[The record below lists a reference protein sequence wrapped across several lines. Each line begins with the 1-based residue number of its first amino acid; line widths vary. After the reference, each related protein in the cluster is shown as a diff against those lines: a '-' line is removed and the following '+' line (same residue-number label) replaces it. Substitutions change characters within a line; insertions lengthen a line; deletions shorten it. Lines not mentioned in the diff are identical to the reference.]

1 MFFHSNQNNLE
12 MSNYSNAN
20 NSSNSSNSNKPE
32 ISKKSPIPNKSKI
45 SDKQKVL
52 NNSSN
57 FNKSKVLNKPLNSN
71 KSEISQ
77 KSQNSNK
84 SEIYNKSPNKYSNSS
99 NSNKPK
105 IPNKLEISDKPND
118 KSPNSNNPEIVKKSP
133 NKSPAQKSPISVR
146 YSFVPLTTEELE
158 KCDFLLIHDKIRKDE
173 DIKIIVEVKTIMWNL
188 LKKLKPSLACSLNLK
203 VKTFND
209 LRELFV
215 FYFKAIAYVN
225 SKNLTY
231 TRKYI
236 DEKPIFSKEKAKE
249 MMNDPEVIELFKQ
262 TSVIDDVMKAAKMT
276 TENKKH
282 LIFVAFDEYNCSIR
296 YLSVDVRDIFIRIGL
311 KPHVEEYSKILEW
324 KNLKHDLTE
333 VIDPPFK
340 FIDCTVAN
348 ELNDPS
354 FKHLATITRSTFNVV
369 KDGTSIL
376 APSFNTDNPA
386 FNRYFKNFVKFR
398 YSGRKS
404 VDDSHI
410 FMFIPTSSGLFTP
423 IYIITKD
430 TTVPAWKDINMK
442 INKESPLIKAIM
454 ADDMAKNIDV
464 DEIKFITLPIW

>member
-1 MFFHSNQNNLE
+1 M
-12 MSNYSNAN
+12 
-20 NSSNSSNSNKPE
+20 
-32 ISKKSPIPNKSKI
+32 
-45 SDKQKVL
+45 
-52 NNSSN
+52 
-57 FNKSKVLNKPLNSN
+57 
-71 KSEISQ
+71 
-77 KSQNSNK
+77 
-84 SEIYNKSPNKYSNSS
+84 
-99 NSNKPK
+99 
-105 IPNKLEISDKPND
+105 
-118 KSPNSNNPEIVKKSP
+118 
-133 NKSPAQKSPISVR
+133 
-146 YSFVPLTTEELE
+146 
-158 KCDFLLIHDKIRKDE
+158 
-173 DIKIIVEVKTIMWNL
+173 
-188 LKKLKPSLACSLNLK
+188 
-203 VKTFND
+203 
-209 LRELFV
+209 
-215 FYFKAIAYVN
+215 
-225 SKNLTY
+225 
-231 TRKYI
+231 
-236 DEKPIFSKEKAKE
+236 
-249 MMNDPEVIELFKQ
+249 
-262 TSVIDDVMKAAKMT
+262 
-276 TENKKH
+276 
-282 LIFVAFDEYNCSIR
+282 
-296 YLSVDVRDIFIRIGL
+296 
-311 KPHVEEYSKILEW
+311 
-324 KNLKHDLTE
+324 TE

-430 TTVPAWKDINMK
+430 TQVPAWKDINMK

>member
-12 MSNYSNAN
+12 MAN
-20 NSSNSSNSNKPE
+20 
-32 ISKKSPIPNKSKI
+32 SKDFK
-45 SDKQKVL
+45 
-52 NNSSN
+52 
-57 FNKSKVLNKPLNSN
+57 N

-77 KSQNSNK
+77 KSQVSNKSVVSQKSSASNK
-84 SEIYNKSPNKYSNSS
+84 SETSKKYPASNKYPGSQKSQVSS
-99 NSNKPK
+99 KTPISNKT
-105 IPNKLEISDKPND
+105 EI
-118 KSPNSNNPEIVKKSP
+118 
-133 NKSPAQKSPISVR
+133 AQKSPISNKPKISPKSSALHVT

-158 KCDFLLIHDKIRKDE
+158 KCDFLLIHDKICKNE
-173 DIKIIVEVKTIMWNL
+173 DIKIIVKVETLMWQL
-188 LKKLKPSLACSLNLK
+188 LKKLKPSLACALNLK
-203 VKTFND
+203 VKAFND

-215 FYFKAIAYVN
+215 FYVKANVYLDN
-225 SKNLTY
+225 KNLTY
-231 TRKYI
+231 TKKYI
-236 DEKPIFSKEKAKE
+236 DEKPIFSKENAKE
-249 MMNDPEVIELFKQ
+249 LMNDPDIRKMFENS
-262 TSVIDDVMKAAKMT
+262 SVIDNVMKAAKMT
-276 TENKKH
+276 AENKKH

-324 KNLKHDLTE
+324 KNLKRDLTE
-333 VIDPPFK
+333 VINPPFK

-348 ELNDPS
+348 DLNDPL
-354 FKHLATITRSTFNVV
+354 FKHLATLTRSTFNVI
-369 KDGTSIL
+369 KDGSSIL

-386 FNRYFKNFVKFR
+386 FTRYFKNFVKFR
-398 YSGRKS
+398 YAGRRS

-430 TTVPAWKDINMK
+430 TNVAEWKDINPK

-454 ADDMAKNIDV
+454 ADDAAKNIDV